1 MKKIAFVAMVLIL
14 CSTMAVAQEPQEE
27 PMYVSLTYLTIKSG
41 MDQAFM
47 AAAAGHLEWRKSIN
61 DTHYYSMSRVT
72 SGPRSGQIMF
82 AAGPMSG
89 AMMDEYNTFGEQS
102 MADWSARGAFGYVD
116 SFENI
121 VLQIMP
127 GLGNPPPP
135 GTQMP
140 MVHVFELD
148 IDYAQMNS
156 FTEAL
161 NEMNEL
167 QQSVGQDGYNVWVMP
182 VSGTSFNKRWSVNW
196 VEGWADVADNED
208 PEQLAKVMEAAGG
221 EEAFQALV
229 GKLMGAIVGSN
240 VTTYVNMPQVS
251 FMAEGQ

>member
-1 MKKIAFVAMVLIL
+1 MKKVAFLAMALIL
-14 CSTMAVAQEPQEE
+14 CSTLAVAQEAQEE

-47 AAAAGHLEWRKSIN
+47 AAAVDHLAWRKSIN
-61 DTHYYSMSRVT
+61 DTHYYSVSRVT

-89 AMMDEYNTFGEQS
+89 AMMDEYNAFGEQS

-121 VLQIMP
+121 VLQTMA

-135 GTQMP
+135 GMRMP

-148 IDYAQMNS
+148 IDYAQLNS

-167 QQSVGQDGYNVWVMP
+167 QQGVGEDGYSVWVMP
-182 VSGTSFNKRWSVNW
+182 VSGTSFNKRWAVNW
-196 VEGWADVADNED
+196 VEGWADTADNEN
-208 PEQLAKVMEAAGG
+208 PERQAKVMEAAGG
-221 EEAFQALV
+221 QEAFQELV
-229 GKLMGAIVGSN
+229 GRLMGAIVGSN
-240 VTTYVNMPQVS
+240 VTTYMAMPQIS
-251 FMAEGQ
+251 FMEEGQ